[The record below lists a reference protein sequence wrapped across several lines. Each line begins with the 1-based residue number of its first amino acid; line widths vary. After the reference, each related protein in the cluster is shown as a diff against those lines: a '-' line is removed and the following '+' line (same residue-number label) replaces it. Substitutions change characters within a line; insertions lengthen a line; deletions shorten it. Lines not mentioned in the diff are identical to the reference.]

1 MGTAEED
8 FTVDVRREGE
18 RAQVAVT
25 GELDIATV
33 PRLAAAMREHD
44 DLRVVV
50 LDLRALSFLDTSG
63 LRAVIDED
71 VRATADGRR
80 LQILR
85 GPAAVQRVFA
95 LAGVEDRLPF
105 VTEES

>member
-1 MGTAEED
+1 MGIADED

-18 RAQVAVT
+18 HARVALT

-33 PRLAAAMREHD
+33 PRLAQVMREHD
-44 DLRVVV
+44 EAATVL
-50 LDLRALSFLDTSG
+50 LDLSALRFLDTSG
-63 LRAVIDED
+63 LRAVIEED
-71 VRATADGRR
+71 QRATADGRR
-80 LQILR
+80 LQIVR

-105 VTEES
+105 VSEES